1 MQTTPVT
8 AVQIADPD
16 AFQVFNDIQVAAVRK
31 ELSYEAI
38 CAEREA
44 ITQASKA
51 RYEAGDRTGLPS
63 PSGHYMAGDAAG
75 MIVID
80 WMTEAERARFHV
92 LGLAL
97 PTAGEEREAARLR
110 IQNRVTARRAKRVA
124 CV

>member
-1 MQTTPVT
+1 MQTTAGTV
-8 AVQIADPD
+8 VQIADPE
-16 AFQVFNDIQVAAVRK
+16 AYQASNDVQAAAVRK
-31 ELSYEAI
+31 ELSFEAI
-38 CAEREA
+38 RAEREA
-44 ITQASKA
+44 ITQSSKA

-110 IQNRVTARRAKRVA
+110 IQNRISARRARREA